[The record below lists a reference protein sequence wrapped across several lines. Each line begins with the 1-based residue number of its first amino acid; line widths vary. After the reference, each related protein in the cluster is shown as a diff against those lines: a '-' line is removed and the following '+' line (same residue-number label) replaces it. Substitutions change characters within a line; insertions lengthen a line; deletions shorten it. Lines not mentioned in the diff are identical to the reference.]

1 MPACKG
7 RNPLSTLQK
16 ISGQTVP
23 EIFLFSPDGLSPPP
37 FAPDNRQPHPHTGKG
52 KSGSNTQRAS
62 KIPKRQ
68 GRCQIPQSK
77 NQNVFS
83 NPEKNISWSN
93 TNP

>member
-52 KSGSNTQRAS
+52 KSQRVQHTTRLENSQTPGKVPNSTVEKS
-62 KIPKRQ
+62 KRI
-68 GRCQIPQSK
+68 
-77 NQNVFS
+77 F
-83 NPEKNISWSN
+83 
-93 TNP
+93 